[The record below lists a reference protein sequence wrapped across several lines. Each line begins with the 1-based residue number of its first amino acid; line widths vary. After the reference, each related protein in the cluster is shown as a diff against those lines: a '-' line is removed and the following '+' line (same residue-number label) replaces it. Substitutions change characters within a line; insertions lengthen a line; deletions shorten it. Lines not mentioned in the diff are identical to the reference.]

1 MNRITL
7 ILATALLAWGVIACN
22 NDGAKNKPL
31 VGTHW
36 RLIELN
42 GHPVEVGKNAP
53 EPHIGLDSATNRFN
67 GNAGCN
73 TFFGS
78 YELGEAG
85 KITFSQ
91 VAATRMMCLDMEL
104 ENLFLP
110 IFESIDGY
118 RIKGSELTFIDVS
131 KSPLARFTAAPT
143 PR

>member
-7 ILATALLAWGVIACN
+7 ILATALLVWGVIACN
-22 NDGAKNKPL
+22 NGGAKNEPL

-36 RLIELN
+36 KLMELN
-42 GHPVEVGKNAP
+42 GRPVKVGQNTP
-53 EPHIGLDSATNRFN
+53 EPHIVLDSTTNRFN

-78 YELGEAG
+78 YKLGEAG

-91 VAATRMMCLDMEL
+91 VAATRMMCLDMEV

-110 IFESIDGY
+110 VFESIDGY
-118 RIKGSELTFIDVS
+118 SIKGNELTFTDVS
-131 KSPLARFTAAPT
+131 KSLLARFTAAPT